1 MIWQDAKK
9 PRYVFAAPESFLDA
23 NGFTRSTNYC
33 NEKCIEKILKSGT
46 FASWGY
52 DSQRENVP
60 YLDHALLYKN
70 PKTQITCLVYIT
82 YYDPEDIQD
91 EVKKWAESKGLKA
104 EIYKESWY
112 NEMTCTVII
121 SLPDAKLV
129 FDGNMC
135 KR

>member
-1 MIWQDAKK
+1 MNVKG
-9 PRYVFAAPESFLDA
+9 ES
-23 NGFTRSTNYC
+23 
-33 NEKCIEKILKSGT
+33 
-46 FASWGY
+46 
-52 DSQRENVP
+52 VP

-70 PKTQITCLVYIT
+70 PKAQITCLVYIP

-104 EIYKESWY
+104 EIYKEIWY